1 MLAPAFAT
9 NSRFT
14 LPLSL
19 GARLLVVT
27 TLAQLG
33 IETRTLHLSFET
45 AQRTVEALVILDDY
59 FQDDHAPSVLDLS
72 NKA

>member
-1 MLAPAFAT
+1 MAAACGSTALALIATLASAFAT

-19 GARLLVVT
+19 CARLLVVT

-33 IETRTLHLSFET
+33 IET
-45 AQRTVEALVILDDY
+45 
-59 FQDDHAPSVLDLS
+59 
-72 NKA
+72 